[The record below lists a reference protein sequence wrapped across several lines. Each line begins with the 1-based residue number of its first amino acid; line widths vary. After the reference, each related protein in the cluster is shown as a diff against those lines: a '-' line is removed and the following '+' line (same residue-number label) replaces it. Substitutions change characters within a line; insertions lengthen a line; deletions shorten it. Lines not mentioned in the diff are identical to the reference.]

1 MDTSESSTMKMAASC
16 ARKTTW
22 TYSMMEGFLLVLH
35 LLVGCMLVSA
45 VDKNNFKTCSQSS
58 FCQRNRDLKSGNSP
72 YEALMDTLKI
82 SDDLLQLVVLN
93 SATGGKLQL
102 ELIGLD
108 QSIVRLR
115 IKDPFNRRYEVP
127 DVVQP
132 DLQKSRWKV
141 VQSSGSL
148 EAKLPQ
154 DVTVRLTPHPLRLD
168 LLQKDDVVISVNS
181 RGLMNYEL
189 QSEKK
194 SPRSP
199 EQEGLG
205 AGEED
210 PEEPNNWEETF
221 KTHKDSRPKG
231 PTSVGVD
238 FCFPGFDHVYGIP
251 EHADTFALKTTVS
264 TDPYRLYN
272 LDVFEYELYNPM
284 ALYGSVPYML
294 AHNSER
300 TVGLLWLN
308 AAETWIDISSNTAD
322 KSMFNR
328 MLDLV
333 RDTEVPQVD
342 THWFSESGILDVFFF
357 MGPTAEEVMYQYALV
372 TGMPQFPPLFAIA
385 YHQSRW
391 NYNDEDDVK
400 SVDAKFDEHDI
411 PCDVIWLDIEH
422 TDGKRYMTWDS
433 HKFSHPEEM
442 QNQVAAK
449 GRKFVA
455 SADPHLKRD
464 DNYRMYREA
473 RELDLMIKNPD
484 GSEYEGWCWPG
495 SSSYPDFTRADT
507 RNWWAEQLSLE
518 NYKGSTPHLFTWNDM
533 NEPSVFNGPE
543 VTMHKD
549 AIHQDG
555 WEHRDVHNLYGLY
568 VHMATVDGQHRR
580 SNGKERSFVLSRAF
594 FTGSQKYGAIWTGD
608 NEASWEHLKISM
620 PMLLSISI
628 AGIPFIGA
636 DVGGFF
642 KNPEPELLTR
652 WYQAAA
658 FQPFFRAH
666 AHLDTKRR
674 EPWLLPPNM
683 MDVVRMAIRTRYALL
698 PYWYTAFYKASKTG
712 QPVMRPMW
720 LAFPDDPKTFAMEDQ
735 FMIGDSL
742 LVEPV
747 TSKGA
752 SSVSV
757 YFPGQDTIWYDV
769 KTAQKYTGPSTQTIY
784 VNLEKIP
791 VFQRGGTIVPRKE
804 RVRRCSFLGI
814 EDPYT
819 LIVAL
824 DTKHQASGQLYMDD
838 GHSLDFKSGFFQYKH
853 ISFQNNVIQSRSL
866 DMNARYKTKSW
877 LERVVV
883 LGMEK
888 SPSSIQLS
896 GDLIE
901 THNVEFSFNEDSKV
915 LVIRKPEVNMA
926 TDWVMTLRQ

>member
-1 MDTSESSTMKMAASC
+1 MAASC

-22 TYSMMEGFLLVLH
+22 TFSMMEGSLFILY
-35 LLVGCMLVSA
+35 LLVGIALVSA
-45 VDKNNFKTCSQSS
+45 VDRNNFKTCSQSS
-58 FCQRNRDLKSGNSP
+58 FCKRNRDLDSGNSP
-72 YEALMDTLKI
+72 YEALMGTLLI
-82 SDDLLQLVVLN
+82 SDDLVQLAVLN
-93 SATGGKLQL
+93 SATGIRLQL
-102 ELIGLD
+102 ELHGLD
-108 QSIVRLR
+108 QSTVRLR
-115 IKDPFNRRYEVP
+115 IKDPVNRRYEVP

-132 DLQKSRWKV
+132 NLQKSRWTV
-141 VQSSGSL
+141 VQSSGSF
-148 EAKLPQ
+148 EATLAS
-154 DVTVRLTPHPLRLD
+154 DVTVRLTAKPLRLD
-168 LLQKDDVVISVNS
+168 VLQNGYIIISVNS
-181 RGLMNYEL
+181 RGLMNYE
-189 QSEKK
+189 QQREKK
-194 SPRSP
+194 SPKSP
-199 EQEGLG
+199 EEE
-205 AGEED
+205 GEEAVD
-210 PEEPNNWEETF
+210 EEPEEPGMWEETF
-221 KTHKDSRPKG
+221 KTHKDSKPKG
-231 PTSVGVD
+231 PESVGVD
-238 FCFPGFDHVYGIP
+238 FSFPGFAHVYGIP

-333 RDTEVPQVD
+333 RDMEVPQVD
-342 THWFSESGILDVFFF
+342 THWFSESGIMDVFFF
-357 MGPTAEEVMYQYALV
+357 MGPTAEQVMYQYATV
-372 TGMPQFPPLFAIA
+372 TGMPQLPPLFAVA

-400 SVDAKFDEHDI
+400 NVDAKFDEHDI

-433 HKFSHPEEM
+433 HKFSHPEDM

-473 RELDLMIKNPD
+473 RELDLMIKKPD
-484 GSEYEGWCWPG
+484 GSDYEGWCWPG
-495 SSSYPDFTRADT
+495 SSSYPDFTRTDT

-518 NYKGSTPHLFTWNDM
+518 NYKGSTPNLFTWNDM

-549 AIHQDG
+549 AKHQDG

-568 VHMATVDGQHRR
+568 VHMATVDGQHKR

-620 PMLLSISI
+620 PMLLSISV

-683 MDVVRMAIRTRYALL
+683 MDIVRTAIRTRYALL
-698 PYWYTAFYKASKTG
+698 PFWYTAFYKASKTG
-712 QPVMRPMW
+712 IPVMRPMW
-720 LAFPDDPKTFAMEDQ
+720 QGFPDDEETFAMEDQ

-742 LVEPV
+742 LVKPV
-747 TSKGA
+747 TDKGA
-752 SSVSV
+752 TSVSV
-757 YFPGQDTIWYDV
+757 YFPGQDMVWYDV
-769 KTAQKYTGPSTQTIY
+769 NTVQKYTGASTQSVY

-791 VFQRGGTIVPRKE
+791 VYQRGGTIIPRKE
-804 RVRRCSFLGI
+804 RVRRCSALGLD
-814 EDPYT
+814 DPYT

-824 DTKHQASGQLYMDD
+824 DTKQQASGQLYMDD
-838 GHSLDFKSGFFQYKH
+838 GHSFDFQSGLYQYKQ
-853 ISFQNNVIQSRSL
+853 ITFQNNVIQSRSI
-866 DMNARYKTKSW
+866 DMNGRYQTKSW

-883 LGMEK
+883 IGLEK
-888 SPSSIQLS
+888 SPSSIELS
-896 GDLIE
+896 GDFIS
-901 THNVEFSFNEDSKV
+901 THNVEFSFNEENKV
-915 LVIRKPEVNMA
+915 LVIRKPEVNMGI
-926 TDWVMTLRQ
+926 DWVMAFKK